1 MYSLKHLFYSFLI
14 FSFLSCGEAQQDVA
28 ETTKAP
34 VEKGVGYSD
43 STRQSI
49 AQILQ
54 AYYSLKD
61 ALVVADSVK
70 AAAASLILGTTF
82 DSLNLSSVQQKDTAL
97 YAEVASLP
105 SIIKTAALN
114 LNKTNGLEAQ
124 REIFETISDNLYE
137 LIKNLKPAG
146 IETYHQ
152 YCPMAFNDKGAYWLS
167 DTTHIQNPYFGK
179 KMLTCGEVSKE
190 LRYQ

>member
-1 MYSLKHLFYSFLI
+1 MYSLKYFYYLLFI
-14 FSFLSCGEAQQDVA
+14 FFFLSCGEAEQEVT
-28 ETTKAP
+28 ETTKTSA
-34 VEKGVGYSD
+34 EKGISYSD

-61 ALVVADSVK
+61 ALVAADSVK
-70 AAAASLILGTTF
+70 SAADALTVGASI
-82 DSLNLSSVQQKDTAL
+82 DALNLTSVKQADTAL
-97 YAEVASLP
+97 YAEVSALP
-105 SIIKTAALN
+105 AIIKIAALN
-114 LNKTNGLEAQ
+114 LSKTNGLEAQ
-124 REIFETISDNLYE
+124 REIFETISDSLYE
-137 LIKNLKPAG
+137 LIKNLKPSG
-146 IETYHQ
+146 IQAYQQ
-152 YCPMAFNDKGAYWLS
+152 YCPMAFNDKGASWLS

>member
-1 MYSLKHLFYSFLI
+1 MYSLKHLFYSFFI
-14 FSFLSCGEAQQDVA
+14 FSFLSCGEAEQEVT

-34 VEKGVGYSD
+34 AEKGISYAD
-43 STRQSI
+43 STRHSLQ
-49 AQILQ
+49 QLLQ

-61 ALVVADSVK
+61 ALVAADSVK
-70 AAAASLILGTTF
+70 AAAASLILGTTL

-97 YAEVASLP
+97 YAEVASSP
-105 SIIKTAALN
+105 AIIKTAALN
-114 LNKTNGLEAQ
+114 LNKAPGLEAQ
-124 REIFETISDNLYE
+124 REIFETISDNVYE

-152 YCPMAFNDKGAYWLS
+152 YCPMAFNDKGAHWLS
-167 DTTHIQNPYFGK
+167 DTTQIRNPYFGK
-179 KMLTCGEVSKE
+179 KMLTCGEVQEE

>member
-1 MYSLKHLFYSFLI
+1 MYSLKYFYYLLFILF
-14 FSFLSCGEAQQDVA
+14 FLSCGEAEQAVA

-34 VEKGVGYSD
+34 AEKGISYSD
-43 STRQSI
+43 STHQSI

-61 ALVVADSVK
+61 ALVAADSVK
-70 AAAASLILGTTF
+70 SAADALTFGASI
-82 DSLNLSSVQQKDTAL
+82 DALNLTLVKQADTAL
-97 YAEVASLP
+97 YAEVSELP

-124 REIFETISDNLYE
+124 REIFETISDNIYE

-146 IETYHQ
+146 IETYQQ

-190 LRYQ
+190 LR